1 MPTPVLSPYVARGRS
16 SYRNR
21 GSGDYLRLT
30 SGLPASGSWTACGW
44 MFVRPRASTFHY
56 FLGLSSSLASAGN
69 ENALG
74 RSGSNVSEMYSNVAS
89 AQFSTDWFGT
99 SGARLFVVFGASGTG
114 ANQMFARVR
123 RVTSLAFDES
133 VTGQIASYTPA
144 AFWIGNDSYD
154 EWTDHSFWN
163 VRLWGR
169 ALSAAEALR
178 ESFSSQPV
186 ARDGLI
192 GWWPLEG
199 NLDQLLCDYSGNGR
213 HLTRAGTPRAEPFFL
228 PASVLMPLVDD
239 AAVNAAGGG
248 VVSTDVAGRVRI
260 SGAAGSSKIGATD
273 ILARV
278 AVRGAEAANKIGE
291 GAGSGRIAVGASQA
305 SAKFGSVGA
314 TGLIAVRAASSYSV
328 GGIPST
334 DISVALRIVGSS
346 TAVKLGTSDQSVR
359 LPVRSAAVGVKIGAG
374 SAAARVAIRAGSSF
388 APPGVGS
395 TDLSALLQIRASSTA
410 MKLGATTVFGRVAVR
425 FVQGAVIVHG
435 SLATGRPTS
444 TGTRRP
450 RATGGTRPRNTQ

>member
-1 MPTPVLSPYVARGRS
+1 MNASDNFNRANETPLAAPWAT
-16 SYRNR
+16 SY
-21 GSGDYLRLT
+21 GGGMQL
-30 SGLPASGSWTACGW
+30 
-44 MFVRPRASTFHY
+44 V
-56 FLGLSSSLASAGN
+56 
-69 ENALG
+69 
-74 RSGSNVSEMYSNVAS
+74 SNVAQS
-89 AQFSTDWFGT
+89 TTSTDRGSYYTGT
-99 SGARLFVVFGASGTG
+99 WGADHSSEAVIGNLVNSTNYAGVLVRADGSGNAFQLGTDGASGAAHTFFG
-114 ANQMFARVR
+114 RWDAGSFTELAGIVTTFANGDVIKLEVSGQSPNI
-123 RVTSLAFDES
+123 TLTAFKNG
-133 VTGQIASYTPA
+133 VQVGQLTGQSGHNGGNPGIGCYGLATVDNWSATDGQTAAAVDAGKRFRPGLHPA
-144 AFWIGNDSYD
+144 AGPFNPAQFMPRRGS
-154 EWTDHSFWN
+154 
-163 VRLWGR
+163 
-169 ALSAAEALR
+169 
-178 ESFSSQPV
+178 
-186 ARDGLI
+186 RD
-192 GWWPLEG
+192 
-199 NLDQLLCDYSGNGR
+199 N
-213 HLTRAGTPRAEPFFL
+213 
-228 PASVLMPLVDD
+228 PAT
-239 AAVNAAGGG
+239 GGG

-278 AVRGAEAANKIGE
+278 AVRGAEAANKIGD
-291 GAGSGRIAVGASQA
+291 GAGSGRIAVGAAQVSE
-305 SAKFGSVGA
+305 KFGSASA
-314 TGLIAVRAASSYSV
+314 TGVIAVRAASSYSV

-359 LPVRSAAVGVKIGAG
+359 LPVRGVAAGAKIGVG
-374 SAAARVAIRAGSSF
+374 SAAARVAIRASSSF

>member
-1 MPTPVLSPYVARGRS
+1 MTTRTDNFNRADESPIGAPWASFIGGGAILSSNALTSSGGTERISYYSDTWGADQESWGTVGNLSSFTNYAEIGVRLDSNGNGFVVVTDGASGVGHTEFGRFDNGAYTVLGGIATTFA
-16 SYRNR
+16 N
-21 GSGDYLRLT
+21 GDRLRLT
-30 SGLPASGSWTACGW
+30 
-44 MFVRPRASTFHY
+44 
-56 FLGLSSSLASAGN
+56 
-69 ENALG
+69 
-74 RSGSNVSEMYSNVAS
+74 VS
-89 AQFSTDWFGT
+89 GT
-99 SGARLFVVFGASGTG
+99 SGSITLTAYKDTGSGWVQVG
-114 ANQMFARVR
+114 QI
-123 RVTSLAFDES
+123 
-133 VTGQIASYTPA
+133 TGQTGPNSGAPGAGAYGLATVDNWSATDGQAAAAVDAGKRFRPGLHPA
-144 AFWIGNDSYD
+144 AGPFNPAQFVPRRGS
-154 EWTDHSFWN
+154 
-163 VRLWGR
+163 
-169 ALSAAEALR
+169 
-178 ESFSSQPV
+178 
-186 ARDGLI
+186 RD
-192 GWWPLEG
+192 
-199 NLDQLLCDYSGNGR
+199 N
-213 HLTRAGTPRAEPFFL
+213 
-228 PASVLMPLVDD
+228 PAT
-239 AAVNAAGGG
+239 GGG

-260 SGAAGSSKIGATD
+260 GGAAGSSKIGATD

-359 LPVRSAAVGVKIGAG
+359 LPVRGVAAGAKIGVG
-374 SAAARVAIRAGSSF
+374 SAAARVAIRASSSF

-425 FVQGAVIVHG
+425 FAQGAVIVHG